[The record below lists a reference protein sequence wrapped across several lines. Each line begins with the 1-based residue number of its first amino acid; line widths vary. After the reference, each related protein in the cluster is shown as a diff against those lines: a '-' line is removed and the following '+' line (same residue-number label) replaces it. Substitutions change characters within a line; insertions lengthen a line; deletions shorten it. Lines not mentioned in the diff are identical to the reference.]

1 MSIRFYDEA
10 LVEKIRSWTKDSDLT
25 ILKPN
30 EVTRLLQE
38 VADKVNDR
46 PIQLP
51 LIALSRDTTVTLDA
65 TNKKPLSREGLTF
78 EANQEL
84 GKHLAAIPI
93 QIGYQLDIY
102 TRYYEEGDE
111 YLRNFIFNFVNH
123 PNVSIEIPYN
133 NSKISQTTHITLL
146 SSVEDTSDIAQRL
159 IPGQFTR
166 WTLKLIL
173 DNAYLFSIPFK
184 KTWKISDSDTDINY
198 KLKQEKTYIK
208 ENI

>member
-10 LVEKIRSWTKDSDLT
+10 LVEKIKSWIKDSDLT

-38 VADKVNDR
+38 VADKANDK

-65 TNKKPLSREGLTF
+65 TNKKPLSREGLTL

-93 QIGYQLDIY
+93 QVGYQLDIY

-111 YLRNFIFNFVNH
+111 YLRNFIFNFINH

-133 NSKISQTTHITLL
+133 SSKISQTTHITLL
-146 SSVEDTSDIAQRL
+146 SSVEDTSDISQRL
-159 IPGQFTR
+159 VPGQFTR
-166 WTLKLIL
+166 WTLKLVL